1 MTEQISELMSNE
13 ITFDPLS
20 GFMNVDIEFRE
31 RVTRCR
37 DCAHC
42 KPTTDGRR
50 YCSLWSHIVPP
61 EGYCWR
67 GDYGDIADIE

>member
-42 KPTTDGRR
+42 KPTIDNRR
-50 YCSLWSHIVPP
+50 YCAMWSHIVPP

-67 GDYGDIADIE
+67 GEEAEDAEA